1 MWNARTVSIVLP
13 AYNEEK
19 YIRPAVED
27 FFVDGVVDEVIVV
40 DNNSRDRTAEEASAT
55 RARVVRETAQ
65 GYGHA
70 LRRGLREASGDLVI
84 MAEPDGT
91 FVGRDVLKLL
101 AYADDFEMVCGT
113 RTTRELI
120 WQQANMGW
128 FLRWGNWTVAKMI
141 QVLFDGPSLT
151 DCGCTLRL
159 THRAALAR
167 IQDDLTVGGSHF
179 LPEMVIAALKRGLRV
194 IEVPVNYRGRV
205 GDSKITGSLK
215 GAAHRLS
222 HDRAHRSQKADMSTS
237 GRPEGRPLRTVAARG
252 VSRRAIAAAVVV
264 LAAFALYAPTIR
276 DYFLQDDFG
285 VVALFST
292 RSLSYIPRWFV
303 MPWTEDIWGYVP
315 DEIRPFPAV
324 SYVVTS
330 WFGASAPEPNHLV
343 NIALHAANGL
353 LVMWIAEA
361 AAGLSLVSAAA
372 AGLIFVVLPI
382 QVESV
387 GWVTGRVDSLPAFF
401 YFASFLLYVR
411 SVRLTDPTGI
421 GGVRLQADYLWSVA
435 LFFAALFTKQNTI
448 TMVPALVLF
457 DWVVA
462 RRRIQISWAWLRPY
476 VPYVVL
482 TVAFLALRYA
492 LFHEVA
498 RENALSAQRFQE
510 FLSDSSRHL
519 VRLVFGGA
527 GIRHW
532 TWRDSGVVGGVFF
545 VVAIRDARRQLMAT
559 PAEQQRPLW
568 RAAVYFGVV
577 WIVLGMAPI
586 LVSGYYSPRHMYLA
600 SLGWAILLGIGI
612 DVLWRSRPHA
622 TGRALAGVLAA
633 LALLM
638 YFSQSNNVVRQ
649 WSRYAAISHAATTQI
664 EREAI
669 IGPEGTLVIAGVPR
683 LSWAFA
689 VPYSVRPPFT
699 ATDLTKRIFVISDSA
714 DHCCEAGQ
722 WSDYTR
728 GALRGW
734 RDRTDRP
741 PVVALYWNPMT
752 GRMSRV
758 SDRDDPQ
765 LRTLAALLLETD
777 SRETLDSAIRGL
789 MNNYVAL
796 R

>member
-1 MWNARTVSIVLP
+1 
-13 AYNEEK
+13 
-19 YIRPAVED
+19 
-27 FFVDGVVDEVIVV
+27 
-40 DNNSRDRTAEEASAT
+40 
-55 RARVVRETAQ
+55 
-65 GYGHA
+65 
-70 LRRGLREASGDLVI
+70 
-84 MAEPDGT
+84 
-91 FVGRDVLKLL
+91 
-101 AYADDFEMVCGT
+101 
-113 RTTRELI
+113 
-120 WQQANMGW
+120 
-128 FLRWGNWTVAKMI
+128 
-141 QVLFDGPSLT
+141 
-151 DCGCTLRL
+151 
-159 THRAALAR
+159 
-167 IQDDLTVGGSHF
+167 
-179 LPEMVIAALKRGLRV
+179 
-194 IEVPVNYRGRV
+194 
-205 GDSKITGSLK
+205 
-215 GAAHRLS
+215 
-222 HDRAHRSQKADMSTS
+222 
-237 GRPEGRPLRTVAARG
+237 VAAARL
-252 VSRRAIAAAVVV
+252 SRRAIAAAVVV
-264 LAAFALYAPTIR
+264 LAAFALYAPTIH

-285 VVALFST
+285 VVALFSA

-361 AAGLSLVSAAA
+361 AAGLGLVSAAA

-411 SVRLTDPTGI
+411 SARRKPDPTVI
-421 GGVRLQADYLWSVA
+421 GAVRFQADYLWSVA

-457 DWVVA
+457 DWVVV
-462 RRRIQISWAWLRPY
+462 RRPIQISWAWLRPY
-476 VPYVVL
+476 VPYIVL
-482 TVAFLALRYA
+482 TIAFLALRYA

-519 VRLVFGGA
+519 ARLVFGGP
-527 GIRHW
+527 GIRGW
-532 TWRDSGVVGGVFF
+532 TWRDTGLIAAAVF
-545 VVAIRDARRQLMAT
+545 VQWLAT
-559 PAEQQRPLW
+559 PAERLRLLW
-568 RAAVYFGVV
+568 RATLYFGVI
-577 WIVLGMAPI
+577 WIALGMAPI

-600 SLGWAILLGIGI
+600 SLGWAVVIGIGLEM
-612 DVLWRSRPHA
+612 LWYSRPAA
-622 TGRALAGVLAA
+622 TSRLFATVAIGIFLFG
-633 LALLM
+633 
-638 YFSQSNNVVRQ
+638 YGSQLHDIIRGWN
-649 WSRYAAISHAATTQI
+649 RYAAISQAATTQI
-664 EREAI
+664 EREAT
-669 IGPEGTLVIAGVPR
+669 IGKEGTLVIAGVPR

-714 DHCCEAGQ
+714 DHCCDAPQ
-722 WSDYTR
+722 WGDYTR

>member
-1 MWNARTVSIVLP
+1 MTPRQ
-13 AYNEEK
+13 
-19 YIRPAVED
+19 
-27 FFVDGVVDEVIVV
+27 
-40 DNNSRDRTAEEASAT
+40 
-55 RARVVRETAQ
+55 AQ
-65 GYGHA
+65 GHPDR
-70 LRRGLREASGDLVI
+70 RRGVR
-84 MAEPDGT
+84 
-91 FVGRDVLKLL
+91 
-101 AYADDFEMVCGT
+101 
-113 RTTRELI
+113 
-120 WQQANMGW
+120 
-128 FLRWGNWTVAKMI
+128 
-141 QVLFDGPSLT
+141 
-151 DCGCTLRL
+151 
-159 THRAALAR
+159 
-167 IQDDLTVGGSHF
+167 
-179 LPEMVIAALKRGLRV
+179 
-194 IEVPVNYRGRV
+194 
-205 GDSKITGSLK
+205 
-215 GAAHRLS
+215 
-222 HDRAHRSQKADMSTS
+222 
-237 GRPEGRPLRTVAARG
+237 
-252 VSRRAIAAAVVV
+252 RRATAAAVIV
-264 LAAFALYAPTIR
+264 LAALALYAPTID

-285 VVALFST
+285 VVALFAT

-324 SYVVTS
+324 SYVITS
-330 WFGASAPEPNHLV
+330 WFGAAAPEPNHLV

-361 AAGLSLVSAAA
+361 AAGLGLVSAAA
-372 AGLIFVVLPI
+372 AGLLFVVLPI

-411 SVRLTDPTGI
+411 WVRLQAEHTGT
-421 GGVRLQADYLWSVA
+421 GRLRFQADYLWSVMVF
-435 LFFAALFTKQNTI
+435 LAALFTKQNTI
-448 TMVPALVLF
+448 TMVPALVLY
-457 DWVVA
+457 DWIVA
-462 RRRIQISWAWLRPY
+462 RRRVQISWAWLRPY

-482 TVAFLALRYA
+482 TVAFLALRYV
-492 LFHEVA
+492 LFHAVA

-510 FLSDSSRHL
+510 FVSDSSRHL

-532 TWRDSGVVGGVFF
+532 TWRDTGVVAAVLF
-545 VVAIRDARRQLMAT
+545 VLAVRDARRQLLAT
-559 PAEQQRPLW
+559 PAAPQPPLW
-568 RAAVYFGVV
+568 RAAVYFGIV

-600 SLGWAILLGIGI
+600 SLGWAVVVGIGFET
-612 DVLWRSRPHA
+612 LWSSRPA
-622 TGRALAGVLAA
+622 PASRWFAAIVLGVLLSGYGAQVHGI
-633 LALLM
+633 LGGW
-638 YFSQSNNVVRQ
+638 N
-649 WSRYAAISHAATTQI
+649 RYAAISRAATTQI
-664 EREAI
+664 EREATV
-669 IGPEGTLVIAGVPR
+669 GPEGTLVIAGVPR

-714 DHCCEAGQ
+714 DHCCAAGQ

-752 GRMSRV
+752 GKMSRV
-758 SDRDDPQ
+758 SDGDDPQ

-789 MNNYVAL
+789 MNDYVAL